1 MNNPA
6 SALDNW
12 QALYNLSLTMLKH
25 ARSGLWDDLITLEIS
40 YVQLVENISKNPIS
54 EAHPS
59 QIEQARF
66 LLEKVLQNETEL
78 KMLLAT
84 RMDELRSLIDQTGKQ
99 QSITSTY
106 GKLSGNILYPESLT
120 RDTQL

>member
-25 ARSGLWDDLITLEIS
+25 ARSGLWDELITLEIS

-78 KMLLAT
+78 KMLLSA

>member
-25 ARSGLWDDLITLEIS
+25 ARSGLWDELITLEIS

-84 RMDELRSLIDQTGKQ
+84 RMDELRSLIDHTGKQ
-99 QSITSTY
+99 QSNTSTY

>member
-1 MNNPA
+1 MNTPA

-25 ARSGLWDDLITLEIS
+25 ARSGLWDELITLEIS

>member
-25 ARSGLWDDLITLEIS
+25 ARSGLWDELITLEIS

-78 KMLLAT
+78 KILLAT

>member
-6 SALDNW
+6 SALENW

-25 ARSGLWDDLITLEIS
+25 ARSGLWDELITLEIS

>member
-12 QALYNLSLTMLKH
+12 QALYNLSLTMIKH
-25 ARSGLWDDLITLEIS
+25 ARSGLWDELITLEIS

>member
-25 ARSGLWDDLITLEIS
+25 ARSGLWDELITLEIS

>member
-6 SALDNW
+6 TALDNW

-25 ARSGLWDDLITLEIS
+25 ARSGLWDELITLEIT

-66 LLEKVLQNETEL
+66 LLEKALQNETEL
-78 KMLLAT
+78 KTLLAA

>member
-25 ARSGLWDDLITLEIS
+25 ARSGLWDELITLEIS

-78 KMLLAT
+78 KMLFAT

>member
-25 ARSGLWDDLITLEIS
+25 ARSGLWDELITLEIS

-54 EAHPS
+54 EALPS

>member
-1 MNNPA
+1 MNNPSSSL
-6 SALDNW
+6 SAW
-12 QALYNLSLTMLKH
+12 QALYRLSIKMLKLAH
-25 ARSGLWDDLITLEIS
+25 SGLWDELIKHEID
-40 YVQLVENISKNPIS
+40 YVLLVETISKHPILS
-54 EAHPS
+54 DSPS
-59 QIEQARF
+59 QIEQARWF
-66 LLEKVLQNETEL
+66 LDNILKNEREL
-78 KMLLAT
+78 KELLAV

>member
-25 ARSGLWDDLITLEIS
+25 ARSGLWDELITLEIS

-84 RMDELRSLIDQTGKQ
+84 RMDELRSLIDQIGKQ

>member
-25 ARSGLWDDLITLEIS
+25 ARSGLWDELITLEIS

-120 RDTQL
+120 RDTQK

>member
-1 MNNPA
+1 MKNPA
-6 SALDNW
+6 TALDNW
-12 QALYNLSLTMLKH
+12 HTLHALSLLMLKN
-25 ARSGLWDDLITLEIS
+25 ARSGLWDELIAQEIA
-40 YVQLVENISKNPIS
+40 YVQLVEDIAKNPITD
-54 EAHPS
+54 APPA

-66 LLEKVLQNETEL
+66 LLERVLENETEL
-78 KMLLAT
+78 KTLLAA

-99 QSITSTY
+99 QSVTSTY

>member
-25 ARSGLWDDLITLEIS
+25 ARSGLWDELITLEIS
-40 YVQLVENISKNPIS
+40 YVQLVEDISKNPIS

>member
-25 ARSGLWDDLITLEIS
+25 ARSGLWDELITLEIS

-66 LLEKVLQNETEL
+66 LLEKVLQNETGL

>member
-1 MNNPA
+1 MNNP
-6 SALDNW
+6 STTLHNW
-12 QALYNLSLTMLKH
+12 QALHALSIAMLNLAH
-25 ARSGLWDDLITLEIS
+25 SGSWDELVQKETE
-40 YVQLVENISKNPIS
+40 YVKLVESIGQNSISSCPP
-54 EAHPS
+54 A

-78 KMLLAT
+78 KELLSA
-84 RMDELRSLIDQTGKQ
+84 RMDELRKLITQTGKQ
-99 QSITSTY
+99 QSISTAY

>member
-6 SALDNW
+6 TALDNW

-25 ARSGLWDDLITLEIS
+25 ARSGLWDELITLEIT
-40 YVQLVENISKNPIS
+40 YVQLVENISKNSIS
-54 EAHPS
+54 EAHPA

-66 LLEKVLQNETEL
+66 LLEKALQNETEL
-78 KMLLAT
+78 KTLLAA
-84 RMDELRSLIDQTGKQ
+84 RMEELRSLIDQTGKQ

-106 GKLSGNILYPESLT
+106 GKLSGNILYPESIT

>member
-25 ARSGLWDDLITLEIS
+25 ARSGLWDELITLEIS

-54 EAHPS
+54 EALPS

-66 LLEKVLQNETEL
+66 LLEKVLHNETEL

>member
-25 ARSGLWDDLITLEIS
+25 ARSGLWDELITLEIS

-78 KMLLAT
+78 KMLLAA

>member
-1 MNNPA
+1 MKNPA
-6 SALDNW
+6 TALDNW
-12 QALYNLSLTMLKH
+12 QTLHTLSLTMLKH
-25 ARSGLWDDLITLEIS
+25 ARSGLWDELIAHEIT
-40 YVQLVENISKNPIS
+40 YVQLVEKISQNPIS
-54 EAHPS
+54 EANPS

-78 KMLLAT
+78 KALLAT

-99 QSITSTY
+99 QSITSAY

-120 RDTQL
+120 RDSQL

>member
-25 ARSGLWDDLITLEIS
+25 ARSGLWDELITLEIS

-84 RMDELRSLIDQTGKQ
+84 RMDELRSLIDQAGKQ

>member
-1 MNNPA
+1 
-6 SALDNW
+6 
-12 QALYNLSLTMLKH
+12 
-25 ARSGLWDDLITLEIS
+25 
-40 YVQLVENISKNPIS
+40 
-54 EAHPS
+54 
-59 QIEQARF
+59 
-66 LLEKVLQNETEL
+66 
-78 KMLLAT
+78 MLLAT

>member
-25 ARSGLWDDLITLEIS
+25 ARSGLWDELITLEIS

-54 EAHPS
+54 ESHPS

>member
-25 ARSGLWDDLITLEIS
+25 ARSGLWDELITLEIS

-59 QIEQARF
+59 QNEQARF

>member
-25 ARSGLWDDLITLEIS
+25 ARSGLWDELITLEIS

-59 QIEQARF
+59 LIEQARF

>member
-25 ARSGLWDDLITLEIS
+25 ARSGLWDELITLEIS

-120 RDTQL
+120 RNTQL

>member
-1 MNNPA
+1 MNIPA

-25 ARSGLWDDLITLEIS
+25 ARSGLWDELITLEIS

-54 EAHPS
+54 EALPS

>member
-25 ARSGLWDDLITLEIS
+25 ARSGLWDELITLEIA

-78 KMLLAT
+78 KMLLAA

>member
-25 ARSGLWDDLITLEIS
+25 ARSGLWDELITLEIS

-66 LLEKVLQNETEL
+66 LLEQVLQNETEL
-78 KMLLAT
+78 KMLLAA

>member
-1 MNNPA
+1 
-6 SALDNW
+6 
-12 QALYNLSLTMLKH
+12 
-25 ARSGLWDDLITLEIS
+25 
-40 YVQLVENISKNPIS
+40 
-54 EAHPS
+54 S

>member
-25 ARSGLWDDLITLEIS
+25 ARSGLWDELITLEIS

-106 GKLSGNILYPESLT
+106 GKLSGNILYPESFT

>member
-25 ARSGLWDDLITLEIS
+25 ARSGLWDELITLEIS

-84 RMDELRSLIDQTGKQ
+84 RMEELRSLIDQTGKQ

>member
-25 ARSGLWDDLITLEIS
+25 ARSGLWDELITLEIT